1 MGLDLFGQDLFGQE
15 RIVPRLL
22 DAEEVERQLR
32 AIPGWRREPL
42 SLRASYLAPDFPTA
56 ARLVAEL
63 AAEAEAMDHHPD
75 IDLRWRTVTL
85 RCATHSAGGI
95 TQLDVELAHRAHE
108 WAGRLGATAVEPPT
122 RIELALDAAD
132 PAAVLPFWR
141 EALGYREVTRPDG
154 AADDVDAAPQEL
166 HDPRGSGPA
175 LWFQRMDP
183 PRRERGR
190 FHLDVNLPADEA
202 RARLGRLLALGGRV
216 ADDSHAPSWWVVADA
231 EGNEVCLC
239 AMGDAA
245 G

>member
-1 MGLDLFGQDLFGQE
+1 
-15 RIVPRLL
+15 VPRLL
-22 DAEEVERQLR
+22 TTEEIERQLR
-32 AIPGWRREPL
+32 AIPGWHREPL
-42 SLRASYLAPDFPTA
+42 SLRASYLAPAFLAA

-75 IDLRWRTVTL
+75 VDLRWRTVTL
-85 RCATHSAGGI
+85 RCATHSAGGV

-122 RIELALDAAD
+122 RVELGLDCVDAA
-132 PAAVLPFWR
+132 ALLPFWR
-141 EALGYREVTRPDG
+141 EALAYREVTVPEDEARG
-154 AADDVDAAPQEL
+154 VDAAPQQL

-190 FHLDVNLPADEA
+190 FHLDVYLPADEA
-202 RARLGRLLALGGRV
+202 RDRLGRLLALGGRV

-239 AMGDAA
+239 STA